1 MEGGTVDGALV
12 VAHVDVEAV
21 QVDRGTCSRGDDFRE
36 RREAG
41 CRCGCHRQMMRRD
54 EMERMGMMDVWWFLD
69 VLVDVAFVSK
79 LRVVF
84 RQPFCSSFNWSIT

>member
-84 RQPFCSSFNWSIT
+84 RQPLCSSFNWSIT